1 MSDFQKKYLG
11 SIDNVKKKKKATTL
25 YQKKKKKIIEPDS
38 DMKHVEMIRKGI

>member
-11 SIDNVKKKKKATTL
+11 SIDNVKKKKKGNNTVS
-25 YQKKKKKIIEPDS
+25 KKKKIIELDS

>member
-11 SIDNVKKKKKATTL
+11 SIDNVKKKKKGNNTVP
-25 YQKKKKKIIEPDS
+25 KKKKIIEPDS